1 MNIAL
6 TGSSGLLGS
15 HLCNDLKKMGHN
27 ILCIS
32 SSKSS
37 PQDQIYS
44 YQQILSGDLNIQV
57 DYILHLATINSNLSE
72 SQISHEVNL
81 AKKVIHCMEALGC
94 SNLVFFSSIKVYGE
108 NTFNNTQKISETSL
122 LKPRCFYGKAK
133 AQCEQIIAESALK
146 KNFSYLIFRLP
157 PVLINHPKSNLR
169 KLFQIVEKGLPI
181 PSFRIGDKNQRS
193 FLSYDLLIDVL
204 KIALSNSGKLNNSP
218 INLSDFYPISTNN
231 LLRRF
236 GNSIDKPA
244 MIFYL
249 PNFLFQAMMK
259 VNRLQLILVRLFGNF
274 YISNDKLQKE
284 FQLPKNNEE

>member
-81 AKKVIHCMEALGC
+81 AKKVGLTY
-94 SNLVFFSSIKVYGE
+94 KGE
-108 NTFNNTQKISETSL
+108 LKLSL
-122 LKPRCFYGKAK
+122 
-133 AQCEQIIAESALK
+133 SALNAGGFK
-146 KNFSYLIFRLP
+146 YEPIF
-157 PVLINHPKSNLR
+157 
-169 KLFQIVEKGLPI
+169 
-181 PSFRIGDKNQRS
+181 
-193 FLSYDLLIDVL
+193 
-204 KIALSNSGKLNNSP
+204 
-218 INLSDFYPISTNN
+218 
-231 LLRRF
+231 
-236 GNSIDKPA
+236 
-244 MIFYL
+244 IF
-249 PNFLFQAMMK
+249 
-259 VNRLQLILVRLFGNF
+259 I
-274 YISNDKLQKE
+274 KE
-284 FQLPKNNEE
+284 Q